1 MFLFFESVSFLFI
14 FLSLYHH
21 PSIVSCASF
30 PLYFQQEKG
39 NRFTEIC
46 VFSCR
51 AKKNKKENGG
61 RGVSPSRGPQGFKP
75 LAATSSALATRASTA
90 AARSLSTPNG
100 SATVTGRPE
109 AAAASAARAGM
120 SSRTC
125 LPRERK

>member
-1 MFLFFESVSFLFI
+1 MFLFFESFFY
-14 FLSLYHH
+14 LSLSVPPPFYC
-21 PSIVSCASF
+21 IMRLF
-30 PLYFQQEKG
+30 PLIFPTRKRKSIYRNLRLFVQSK
-39 NRFTEIC
+39 
-46 VFSCR
+46 
-51 AKKNKKENGG
+51 KKNKIENGG